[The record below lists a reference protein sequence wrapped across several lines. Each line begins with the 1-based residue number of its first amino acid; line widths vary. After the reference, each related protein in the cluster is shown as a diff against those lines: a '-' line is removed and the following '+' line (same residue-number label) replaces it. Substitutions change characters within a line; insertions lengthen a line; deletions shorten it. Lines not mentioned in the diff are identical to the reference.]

1 MRIAFLTTD
10 NREHLKRYDKVDP
23 VFGPA
28 PSAVL
33 EGLALFPK
41 EIEVHVISCTRQV
54 MNTPTKLAENIWFH
68 QPLVPKTGWGRTFFL
83 GCAWAVRNVLRDIKP
98 DLVHGQGTEKDC
110 SISAVFSGYPN
121 VLTIHG
127 IMQAVARAKSAPLF
141 SYYGMVSVLERIA
154 VKMSGG
160 VICNTTYTQGWIAPG
175 ARTTWKVPNCIRSAF
190 LLPPKTRKR
199 EKVIVVIGTVI
210 EYKQSVEILKMW
222 SGMKD
227 RTEGF
232 QLVFIGGCGNTE
244 YCQEFKRLVSD
255 PAMEGHAS
263 HLGWMESDEI
273 VEFLNLASGMIHFPT
288 EESFGLVVAEGLSRN
303 LKLFAA
309 NTGGIPDVVEGC
321 EGVELFAHNDWINLS
336 NRILIWISLGAPIPS
351 TFAVISKR
359 FSPAEVARQH
369 LKIYKELVNAAR

>member
-1 MRIAFLTTD
+1 MKIAFLTTD
-10 NREHLKRYDKVDP
+10 NREHLKHYDKVDP

-33 EGLALFPK
+33 EGLAQFPK

-54 MNTPTKLAENIWFH
+54 MNTPVKLAENIWFH
-68 QPLVPKTGWGRTFFL
+68 QPLVSKTGWGRTFFL
-83 GCAWAVRNVLRDIKP
+83 GCAWAVRQVLRDIKP

-160 VICNTTYTQGWIAPG
+160 VICNTSYTQGWMAPD
-175 ARTTWKVPNCIRSAF
+175 ARTTWKVPNCIRRAF
-190 LLPPKTRKR
+190 LTRPQKRKR

-222 SGMKD
+222 ASLKG
-227 RTEGF
+227 RTDGF
-232 QLVFIGGCGNTE
+232 QLVFIGGCGHTD
-244 YCQEFKRLVSD
+244 YCEEFRRTVND
-255 PAMEGHAS
+255 PSMEGHAR
-263 HLGWMESDEI
+263 HLGWMESAEI
-273 VEFLNLASGMIHFPT
+273 VDFLDTASGMIHFPT

-309 NTGGIPDVVEGC
+309 STGGVPDVVEGC
-321 EGVELFAHNDWINLS
+321 SGVELFAHNDWENLS
-336 NRILIWISLGAPIPS
+336 KRITTWIADGAPVPDNFDII
-351 TFAVISKR
+351 AKR

-369 LKIYKELVNAAR
+369 LKIYQELLETAR